1 MSSNGP
7 LKNSCGVLKTPN
19 MTFVKRTKLRVYVY
33 ILDFG
38 GNWDDHLPLVEFA
51 YNNSFQSS
59 IGMAH
64 FEAMYDQKCR
74 SLVCWDKVS
83 EQKILGPKL
92 KQATFKKITLIREIE
107 NNLE

>member
-1 MSSNGP
+1 M
-7 LKNSCGVLKTPN
+7 
-19 MTFVKRTKLRVYVY
+19 TKLRVYVC

-38 GNWDDHLPLVEFA
+38 GNWDDHPPLLEFA

-92 KQATFKKITLIREIE
+92 KQATLKKITLIREIE